1 MKFLV
6 GEKGATF
13 TVDIEDE
20 ISHAGE
26 SQSIYTRTSYKQKVL
41 EYLTNQLDGN
51 SILQKIIHIEK
62 LEKKDIL
69 ELENILWKE
78 LGTKE
83 DYDKYTNNVFVGGNV
98 AVFIRS
104 IVGIDR
110 KIAVDKFSQFLS
122 DNTLNSQQ
130 QEYLK
135 TIINY
140 VCENGDITREIIT
153 NDIPFDGFDWLH
165 VFGDKFNSI
174 PKFVDELHLAVV
186 V

>member
-26 SQSIYTRTSYKQKVL
+26 SQPMYTPISYKQKVL
-41 EYLTNQLDGN
+41 DYLSSQLEGN
-51 SILQKIIHIEK
+51 SIVQKIIHIEK

-83 DYDKYTNNVFVGGNV
+83 DYEKHTKNIFVGGNV

-110 KIAVDKFSQFLS
+110 KVAVDKFSQFLS

-140 VCENGDITREIIT
+140 VCENGDITREVLA
-153 NDIPFDGFDWLH
+153 NEIPFDGFDWLH
-165 VFGDKFNSI
+165 VFGDKFSSI